1 METQYSNILKV
12 KLFNFERKGSI
23 WYSKQISGNLASAHV
38 VANRGFLP
46 AAVETKETQYGLMY
60 TFMLTN

>member
-1 METQYSNILKV
+1 MQKFDLILK
-12 KLFNFERKGSI
+12 KKF
-23 WYSKQISGNLASAHV
+23 SKYMSAHV